1 MEQYIAVGIIVT
13 ASVAYML
20 KKLVFKPKNTNAA
33 CNGCNRCDGRK
44 SRQCH

>member
-1 MEQYIAVGIIVT
+1 MEQYIAVGIIVA

-33 CNGCNRCDGRK
+33 CNGCTRCNGSKSGR
-44 SRQCH
+44 CN